1 MITLILKNY
10 QPIAYATNEVEA
22 KQIIMNKLETHP
34 EWYSNV
40 EEWWEVTGW
49 NVKQVYSF
57 KTITNSI

>member
-10 QPIAYATNEVEA
+10 QPIAYAANEAEA
-22 KQIIMNKLETHP
+22 KQMIMNKLETHP
-34 EWYSNV
+34 EWYSSV
-40 EEWWEVTGW
+40 EEWWEITGW